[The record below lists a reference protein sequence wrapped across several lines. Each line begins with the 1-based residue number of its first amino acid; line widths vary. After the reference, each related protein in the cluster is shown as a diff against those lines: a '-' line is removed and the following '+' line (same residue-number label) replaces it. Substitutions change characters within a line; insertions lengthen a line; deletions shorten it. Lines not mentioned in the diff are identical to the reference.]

1 MLYLVKLDNTYKIG
15 YSEDIISRI
24 KQISATHIEVELI
37 STKLG
42 NMKDEKRL
50 HELCKEYH
58 IKNELFEINKEVCK
72 IFNTY
77 ICENLRKTPEDNIE
91 QLKEENKRLTEELE
105 KYIYYTL
112 SALEH
117 SDELVKMNKELNDVI
132 EELTCS
138 ITGILKLSNKTKH
151 NA

>member
-42 NMKDEKRL
+42 NMKDEKKL

-58 IKNELFEINKEVCK
+58 IKNELFMVNKEVCK

-77 ICENLRKTPEDNIE
+77 ICENLRTPKDDIE
-91 QLKEENKRLTEELE
+91 QLKKENERLTEELE

-117 SDELVKMNKELNDVI
+117 SDELLKINKKLNDMI
-132 EELTCS
+132 EELTNS
-138 ITGILKLSNKTKH
+138 IKH
-151 NA
+151 NV

>member
-42 NMKDEKRL
+42 NMKDEKKL

-58 IKNELFEINKEVCK
+58 IKNELFTVNKEVCK

-77 ICENLRKTPEDNIE
+77 ICENLRTPKDDIE
-91 QLKEENKRLTEELE
+91 QLKKENKRLTEELE

-117 SDELVKMNKELNDVI
+117 SDELLKINKKLNDMI
-132 EELTCS
+132 EELTNS
-138 ITGILKLSNKTKH
+138 IKH
-151 NA
+151 NV